1 MTPQQIDLIR
11 QSFCVVHPIAE
22 QAAALFYDNLFTADP
37 SLRPMFKSEMA
48 QQGHRLMSMIGTAIG
63 LLGKPD
69 KLLPAVR
76 ALGARHAGYGV
87 LDAHYDT
94 VGVALLK
101 TLEQGLGSDWTPEV
115 KDAWTAWYAFLSRT
129 MMDGAHQPAEMA

>member
-1 MTPQQIDLIR
+1 MTLQQIDLVR
-11 QSFCVVHPIAE
+11 QSFCLVHPIAE

-37 SLRPMFKSEMA
+37 SLRPMFKSDMA

-63 LLGKPD
+63 LLGRPE
-69 KLLPAVR
+69 KLLPVVR
-76 ALGARHAGYGV
+76 DLGARHAGYGV
-87 LDAHYDT
+87 LDAHYGT

-101 TLEQGLGSDWTPEV
+101 TLEQGLGSDWTPKV
-115 KDAWTAWYAFLSRT
+115 KDAWNAWYVLVSRT